1 MSKIVKIEL
10 SNFRN
15 IKHIVLDVKSNPAVI
30 QGDNNL
36 GKSSILN
43 AVNWF
48 FTDTL
53 LTDKWGTGENDIDSI
68 IPINQ
73 VKGEY
78 VSVSITFTTGTEFTK
93 NYKTS
98 WDTKTGKPKGHTTEG
113 LINGAVSKNMTLWK
127 AELMKEINFNQ
138 TLFAFNELRLFTDPL
153 YALQKMEAKELRQLL
168 VALGCEVTTNEVYE
182 ALEDE
187 YDLSIVKSEETKYRG
202 NFYDMRAD
210 YKRKVKADTD
220 SLVIIENQ
228 LRIYNDVEE
237 FDSTELES
245 LEGQIK
251 DLRDEY
257 YKIKDEDTERMLK
270 ELETKIM
277 ETNSAKL
284 ISKQEQEMKMRT
296 RYNELLVLIREEKK
310 RLEDAVKDK
319 NKDLINEKDKVK
331 AEYDSIQNTIEAYHK
346 SYVTITN
353 SLTTSS
359 SAGKRLVEEQKDLV
373 VKLEATKNS
382 TFQDMVTCPVCY
394 NQFALDPQKQVM
406 FEANKQQEI
415 VRLNSRLEQIKQ
427 DLQTQKEAFLTL
439 KKQREDTSNEM
450 AKLNDKKTELW
461 ERLDSL
467 CIQIESETPSTY
479 TSDKLSTMLQ
489 EKLNLEQLP
498 VDTSQYDSKL
508 QELYSEKRNLEINS
522 RGVIEEK
529 RAVLNDEIQELE
541 LKADELKIEKS
552 KWLTKA
558 DLNKKY
564 ADTIALR
571 NNHESVLNTINA
583 VIHKTIELCNHKAYL
598 KTGFHFIMLEET
610 LSETIK
616 EVCYLTV
623 DGVPF
628 KDVNTSRKAI
638 IGTMFIAKIKEIL
651 LEQGTPK
658 NDLPILFDKL
668 ESISMNTLNA
678 NDEIFKDCQFI
689 CTKVTEG
696 KEITIC

>member
-1 MSKIVKIEL
+1 
-10 SNFRN
+10 
-15 IKHIVLDVKSNPAVI
+15 
-30 QGDNNL
+30 
-36 GKSSILN
+36 
-43 AVNWF
+43 
-48 FTDTL
+48 
-53 LTDKWGTGENDIDSI
+53 
-68 IPINQ
+68 
-73 VKGEY
+73 
-78 VSVSITFTTGTEFTK
+78 
-93 NYKTS
+93 
-98 WDTKTGKPKGHTTEG
+98 
-113 LINGAVSKNMTLWK
+113 
-127 AELMKEINFNQ
+127 
-138 TLFAFNELRLFTDPL
+138 
-153 YALQKMEAKELRQLL
+153 MEAKELRQLL

-182 ALEDE
+182 ALEGE

-277 ETNSAKL
+277 ETNSAKA

-598 KTGFHFIMLEET
+598 KTGFHFVMLEET

>member
-138 TLFAFNELRLFTDPL
+138 TLYAFNELRLFTDPL

-182 ALEDE
+182 ALEGE

-359 SAGKRLVEEQKDLV
+359 AAGKRLVEEQKDLV

-598 KTGFHFIMLEET
+598 KTGFHFVMLEET

>member
-78 VSVSITFTTGTEFTK
+78 VSVSITFSTGTEFTK
-93 NYKTS
+93 NYKTA

-182 ALEDE
+182 ALECE

-331 AEYDSIQNTIEAYHK
+331 SEYDSIQNTIEAYHK

-359 SAGKRLVEEQKDLV
+359 AAGKRLVEEQKDLV

-598 KTGFHFIMLEET
+598 KTGFHFVMLEET